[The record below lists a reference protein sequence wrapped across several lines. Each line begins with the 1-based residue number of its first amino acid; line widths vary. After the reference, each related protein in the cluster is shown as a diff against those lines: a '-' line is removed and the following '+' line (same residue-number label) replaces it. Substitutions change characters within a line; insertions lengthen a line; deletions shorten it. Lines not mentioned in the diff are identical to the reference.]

1 MDGNKDL
8 QNVAEKP
15 KKKKSQGNQ
24 AKKDGKKKSGD
35 NQRPVMSS
43 TVQYH
48 PDSSIQYQADRLIPE
63 GQGTHHITDR
73 LVFDGQTLNQPRL
86 HNLPPKKSLSPSFI
100 ASHIMA
106 QEGINQP
113 SEPSHTVQHLP
124 TSPVKVQSS
133 TERIPDIRFMG
144 QIFSQP
150 QYRSFTPH
158 GLEQGGLRAPH
169 GLEQGGLRAPHG
181 LEQGGLRAPHG
192 LEQGGI
198 RLPHGL
204 DQGGLLRQ
212 QLLHGIRPSSDSS
225 FHRPTIDPSR
235 SSPSYHRVDPPRPSP
250 SYHSPP
256 PNRTVHNIPGS
267 SPPGVVGRESER
279 MSPYHVS
286 TIRKTPSPAPKRV
299 SPGPQ
304 KSSPSP
310 KHQRMSPVPELSSHY
325 RQDRVSPAER
335 TQLSLEEA
343 IKLMQGH
350 PGASIP
356 QHLLTQVSL
365 GQQGQLT
372 QQQTRPET
380 EDLTKT
386 KEMIHK
392 PERSS
397 KQFIST
403 MLANQAKGRQPGTV
417 THGLMV
423 DTHGDHQAKGRQ
435 PGNVTHG
442 LMVDTHGDHQAK
454 GRQPNPG
461 SVFQPH
467 GLMVDTHGD
476 HHQMSQFVKV
486 SPSGPRLVS
495 PPGLVPRQMVPS
507 GGMTRQMSPSG
518 GMQQQMSPPGGAPRQ
533 TGGQMYHS
541 TTPSIVHPTSLPQT
555 AQMTTALLQP
565 QVMTSAGTTTRRI
578 PSPKPQH
585 RHKDFA
591 QAQARNTLQ
600 NIHIPENAGPI
611 RQPVVEL
618 VKIPIPRSTDGSIQT
633 FSASQMTSLTTHAG
647 NQATHGGNPATHGVN
662 LTTYPGNLTTHPG
675 NLTTH
680 AGNHTHLPF
689 SQIQSHSFGETMA
702 TEINKTSQGM
712 INPFT
717 FPTKPSVISQPKSQP
732 RYEVISPVP
741 PVIEQKRKLSDIEMP
756 HLDPVPS
763 LQKQASPVKVE
774 MVKMRNPFNMRL
786 QNLSNLPTN
795 SMYRST
801 YRAHSMAVHRAKA
814 GLITSTAKTLDLLRQ
829 NLQKFINKEIDVIV
843 KEYLDKFFKPGIENI
858 KSNNGENSVT
868 DEHVQA
874 VCRQILEEA
883 KKMYTTEQRST
894 TPVRDENTPVPLN
907 RKRNASDTDSEKSVP
922 FQPRKKKGRP
932 PIYSSGRSTPS
943 KPAKANEPV
952 KREGPKWDSNRLD
965 SNTQYIMGARA
976 NKALGLGATRG
987 RIYIKH
993 PDVFKYCGDQD
1004 DKQWLYENHKMPA
1017 TGGKAYMMLLE
1028 DVKDLAED
1036 DEYRN
1041 NANVMMDEIV
1051 GFCIPDW
1058 MTEKVKVQMESLRT
1072 DKGKQRSRST
1082 TPNEGQLG
1090 IQDGSDSYKDIPFSA
1105 FSTAKSSPLKEEIQ
1119 TSPVDTE
1126 MEFLTGGDNGD
1137 HNNLSPFNLT
1147 GGFDDGISPSAS
1159 DLDTLDEAPLS
1170 APFDF
1175 TK

>member
-8 QNVAEKP
+8 QNVVEKP

-24 AKKDGKKKSGD
+24 SKKEGKKKSGD

-372 QQQTRPET
+372 HQQTRPET

-403 MLANQAKGRQPGTV
+403 MLANQAKSRQPGTV

-423 DTHGDHQAKGRQ
+423 DTHGDHQAKS
-435 PGNVTHG
+435 
-442 LMVDTHGDHQAK
+442 
-454 GRQPNPG
+454 RQPNPG

-467 GLMVDTHGD
+467 GLMVDTHAD

-647 NQATHGGNPATHGVN
+647 NQATHVSNPATHG
-662 LTTYPGNLTTHPG
+662 GNLTIHPG

-680 AGNHTHLPF
+680 AGNLTHLPF

>member
-24 AKKDGKKKSGD
+24 AKKEGKKKTGD

-48 PDSSIQYQADRLIPE
+48 PDSSIQYQTDRLIPE

-106 QEGINQP
+106 QEGMNQP

-124 TSPVKVQSS
+124 SSPVKVQSS

-235 SSPSYHRVDPPRPSP
+235 ASPSYHRVDPPRSSP

-350 PGASIP
+350 PGAIIPQHLLTQLGQQVPQQQGHPGASIP
-356 QHLLTQVSL
+356 QHLLTQL
-365 GQQGQLT
+365 GQQLPL
-372 QQQTRPET
+372 QQTRSDT
-380 EDLTKT
+380 EDVTKT
-386 KEMIHK
+386 KEVIHK

-403 MLANQAKGRQPGTV
+403 MLANQAKSRQPGT
-417 THGLMV
+417 
-423 DTHGDHQAKGRQ
+423 
-435 PGNVTHG
+435 VTHG

-507 GGMTRQMSPSG
+507 GGMIRQMSPSG

-541 TTPSIVHPTSLPQT
+541 TTPSIVHPSSLPQT

-633 FSASQMTSLTTHAG
+633 FSASHMTSLTSHAG
-647 NQATHGGNPATHGVN
+647 NPTTHVGNLATHVGNPATHGVN
-662 LTTYPGNLTTHPG
+662 LTTHADNL
-675 NLTTH
+675 
-680 AGNHTHLPF
+680 THLPF
-689 SQIQSHSFGETMA
+689 SQIQSHPFGETMA

-894 TPVRDENTPVPLN
+894 TPVRDENTPIPLN

-1090 IQDGSDSYKDIPFSA
+1090 IQDGSDAYKDIPFSA

>member
-8 QNVAEKP
+8 QNVTEKP
-15 KKKKSQGNQ
+15 KKKKPQGHQ
-24 AKKDGKKKSGD
+24 AKREGKKKSGD
-35 NQRPVMSS
+35 SQRPAMSS

-48 PDSSIQYQADRLIPE
+48 PESSIQYPADRLIPE
-63 GQGTHHITDR
+63 GQGTHHFTDR
-73 LVFDGQTLNQPRL
+73 LVPDGQALNQPRL

-100 ASHIMA
+100 ASHVLSLA
-106 QEGINQP
+106 QEGMNQP

-124 TSPVKVQSS
+124 TSPSKGQSS

-144 QIFSQP
+144 QIFPQP
-150 QYRSFTPH
+150 SQYRAFTPH

-169 GLEQGGLRAPHG
+169 GLEQGGLR
-181 LEQGGLRAPHG
+181 
-192 LEQGGI
+192 
-198 RLPHGL
+198 LPHGF

-235 SSPSYHRVDPPRPSP
+235 SSPSYHRVDPTRSSP

-267 SPPGVVGRESER
+267 SPPGISGRVSESER

-304 KSSPSP
+304 KSTPSP

-365 GQQGQLT
+365 GHQVQLT
-372 QQQTRPET
+372 QQPSRPET
-380 EDLTKT
+380 EDITKT

-392 PERSS
+392 PERST

-403 MLANQAKGRQPGTV
+403 MLANQAKSRQPT
-417 THGLMV
+417 
-423 DTHGDHQAKGRQ
+423 
-435 PGNVTHG
+435 
-442 LMVDTHGDHQAK
+442 
-454 GRQPNPG
+454 PG
-461 SVFQPH
+461 SVFPPH
-467 GLMVDTHGD
+467 GLTVDTHSD

-495 PPGLVPRQMVPS
+495 PPGLVPRQMVSS

-518 GMQQQMSPPGGAPRQ
+518 GMQQQMSPPGGVPRQ

-541 TTPSIVHPTSLPQT
+541 TTPSMVHPTSLPQT

-565 QVMTSAGTTTRRI
+565 QVMTSAGTATRRI

-600 NIHIPENAGPI
+600 NIHIPENTGPI

-633 FSASQMTSLTTHAG
+633 FSASHMTSLTTHAG
-647 NQATHGGNPATHGVN
+647 N
-662 LTTYPGNLTTHPG
+662 LTSHAGNLSTHAG

-680 AGNHTHLPF
+680 AGNLTTHAGNLTHLPF
-689 SQIQSHSFGETMA
+689 SQIQPHSFGENMA

-717 FPTKPSVISQPKSQP
+717 FPTNPSVISQPKSQP
-732 RYEVISPVP
+732 RYEVISPVVQ

-894 TPVRDENTPVPLN
+894 TPVRDENTPIPLN

-1072 DKGKQRSRST
+1072 DKAKQRSRST

-1090 IQDGSDSYKDIPFSA
+1090 IQDGSDVYKEDLPFSA
-1105 FSTAKSSPLKEEIQ
+1105 FSTAKRSPHKEEIQ
-1119 TSPVDTE
+1119 TSPGDTE
-1126 MEFLTGGDNGD
+1126 MEFLTGGDNED
-1137 HNNLSPFNLT
+1137 HNNLSPFTLT
-1147 GGFDDGISPSAS
+1147 GGFDEGISPSAS

>member
-8 QNVAEKP
+8 QNVVEKP

-24 AKKDGKKKSGD
+24 SKKEGKKKSGD

-169 GLEQGGLRAPHG
+169 GLEQGGLRAP
-181 LEQGGLRAPHG
+181 Q
-192 LEQGGI
+192 GI

-372 QQQTRPET
+372 HQQTRPET

-403 MLANQAKGRQPGTV
+403 MLANQAKSRQPGTV

-435 PGNVTHG
+435 PGTVTHG
-442 LMVDTHGDHQAK
+442 LMVDTHGDHQVK

-467 GLMVDTHGD
+467 GLMVDTHAD

-680 AGNHTHLPF
+680 PGNLTTHAGNLTTHPGNLTTHAGNLTHLPF

-774 MVKMRNPFNMRL
+774 MVKMV
-786 QNLSNLPTN
+786 S
-795 SMYRST
+795 
-801 YRAHSMAVHRAKA
+801 
-814 GLITSTAKTLDLLRQ
+814 
-829 NLQKFINKEIDVIV
+829 
-843 KEYLDKFFKPGIENI
+843 
-858 KSNNGENSVT
+858 
-868 DEHVQA
+868 
-874 VCRQILEEA
+874 
-883 KKMYTTEQRST
+883 
-894 TPVRDENTPVPLN
+894 
-907 RKRNASDTDSEKSVP
+907 
-922 FQPRKKKGRP
+922 
-932 PIYSSGRSTPS
+932 
-943 KPAKANEPV
+943 
-952 KREGPKWDSNRLD
+952 
-965 SNTQYIMGARA
+965 
-976 NKALGLGATRG
+976 
-987 RIYIKH
+987 
-993 PDVFKYCGDQD
+993 
-1004 DKQWLYENHKMPA
+1004 
-1017 TGGKAYMMLLE
+1017 
-1028 DVKDLAED
+1028 
-1036 DEYRN
+1036 
-1041 NANVMMDEIV
+1041 
-1051 GFCIPDW
+1051 
-1058 MTEKVKVQMESLRT
+1058 
-1072 DKGKQRSRST
+1072 
-1082 TPNEGQLG
+1082 
-1090 IQDGSDSYKDIPFSA
+1090 
-1105 FSTAKSSPLKEEIQ
+1105 
-1119 TSPVDTE
+1119 
-1126 MEFLTGGDNGD
+1126 
-1137 HNNLSPFNLT
+1137 
-1147 GGFDDGISPSAS
+1147 IS
-1159 DLDTLDEAPLS
+1159 
-1170 APFDF
+1170 
-1175 TK
+1175 

>member
-8 QNVAEKP
+8 QNVTEKP
-15 KKKKSQGNQ
+15 KKKKPQAHQ
-24 AKKDGKKKSGD
+24 AKREGKKKSGD
-35 NQRPVMSS
+35 SQRPAMSS

-48 PDSSIQYQADRLIPE
+48 PESSIQYQADRLMPE
-63 GQGTHHITDR
+63 GQGTHHFTDR
-73 LVFDGQTLNQPRL
+73 LVPDGQALNQPRL

-100 ASHIMA
+100 ASHVLSLA
-106 QEGINQP
+106 QEGMNQP

-124 TSPVKVQSS
+124 TSPSKGQSS
-133 TERIPDIRFMG
+133 TERIADIRFMG
-144 QIFSQP
+144 QIFPQP
-150 QYRSFTPH
+150 SQYRAFTPH

-169 GLEQGGLRAPHG
+169 GLEQGGLR
-181 LEQGGLRAPHG
+181 
-192 LEQGGI
+192 
-198 RLPHGL
+198 LPHGF

-235 SSPSYHRVDPPRPSP
+235 SSPSYHRVDPPRSSP

-267 SPPGVVGRESER
+267 SPPGISGRVSESER

-304 KSSPSP
+304 KSTPSP

-350 PGASIP
+350 PGASVP

-365 GQQGQLT
+365 GHQVQLT
-372 QQQTRPET
+372 QQPSRPET
-380 EDLTKT
+380 EDITKT

-392 PERSS
+392 PERST

-403 MLANQAKGRQPGTV
+403 MLANQAKSRQPT
-417 THGLMV
+417 
-423 DTHGDHQAKGRQ
+423 
-435 PGNVTHG
+435 
-442 LMVDTHGDHQAK
+442 
-454 GRQPNPG
+454 PG
-461 SVFQPH
+461 SVFPPH
-467 GLMVDTHGD
+467 SLTVDTHSD

-518 GMQQQMSPPGGAPRQ
+518 GMQQQMSPPGGVPRQ

-565 QVMTSAGTTTRRI
+565 QVMTSAGTAIRRI

-647 NQATHGGNPATHGVN
+647 N
-662 LTTYPGNLTTHPG
+662 L
-675 NLTTH
+675 
-680 AGNHTHLPF
+680 THLPF
-689 SQIQSHSFGETMA
+689 SQIQPHSFGENMA

-717 FPTKPSVISQPKSQP
+717 FPTNPSVISQPKSQP
-732 RYEVISPVP
+732 RYEVISPVVQ

-894 TPVRDENTPVPLN
+894 TPVRDENTPIPLN

-1072 DKGKQRSRST
+1072 DKAKQRSRST

-1090 IQDGSDSYKDIPFSA
+1090 IQDGSDVYKEDLPFSA
-1105 FSTAKSSPLKEEIQ
+1105 FSTAKRSPHKEEIQ
-1119 TSPVDTE
+1119 TSPGDTE
-1126 MEFLTGGDNGD
+1126 MEFLTGGDNED

-1147 GGFDDGISPSAS
+1147 GGFDEGISPSAS

>member
-8 QNVAEKP
+8 QNVTEKP
-15 KKKKSQGNQ
+15 KKKKPQAHQ
-24 AKKDGKKKSGD
+24 AKREGKKKSGD
-35 NQRPVMSS
+35 SQRPAMSS

-48 PDSSIQYQADRLIPE
+48 PESSIQYQADRLMPE
-63 GQGTHHITDR
+63 GQGTHHFTDR
-73 LVFDGQTLNQPRL
+73 LVPDGQALNQPRL

-100 ASHIMA
+100 ASHVLSLA
-106 QEGINQP
+106 QEGMNQP

-124 TSPVKVQSS
+124 TSPSKGQSS
-133 TERIPDIRFMG
+133 TERIADIRFMG
-144 QIFSQP
+144 QIFPQP
-150 QYRSFTPH
+150 SQYRAFTPH

-169 GLEQGGLRAPHG
+169 GLEQGGLR
-181 LEQGGLRAPHG
+181 
-192 LEQGGI
+192 
-198 RLPHGL
+198 LPHGF

-235 SSPSYHRVDPPRPSP
+235 SSPSYHRVDPPRSSP

-267 SPPGVVGRESER
+267 SPPGISGRVSESER

-304 KSSPSP
+304 KSTPSP

-350 PGASIP
+350 PGASVP

-365 GQQGQLT
+365 GHQVQLT
-372 QQQTRPET
+372 QQPSRPET
-380 EDLTKT
+380 EDITKVCNLIHRLLRPETEDITKT

-392 PERSS
+392 PERST

-403 MLANQAKGRQPGTV
+403 MLANQAKSRQPT
-417 THGLMV
+417 
-423 DTHGDHQAKGRQ
+423 
-435 PGNVTHG
+435 
-442 LMVDTHGDHQAK
+442 
-454 GRQPNPG
+454 PG
-461 SVFQPH
+461 SVFPPH
-467 GLMVDTHGD
+467 SLTVDTHSD

-518 GMQQQMSPPGGAPRQ
+518 GMQQQMSPPGGVPRQ

-565 QVMTSAGTTTRRI
+565 QVMTSAGTAIRRI

-647 NQATHGGNPATHGVN
+647 N
-662 LTTYPGNLTTHPG
+662 L
-675 NLTTH
+675 
-680 AGNHTHLPF
+680 THLPF
-689 SQIQSHSFGETMA
+689 SQIQPHSFGENMA

-717 FPTKPSVISQPKSQP
+717 FPTNPSVISQPKSQP
-732 RYEVISPVP
+732 RYEVISPVVQ

-894 TPVRDENTPVPLN
+894 TPVRDENTPIPLN

-1072 DKGKQRSRST
+1072 DKAKQRSRST

-1090 IQDGSDSYKDIPFSA
+1090 IQDGSDVYKEDLPFSA
-1105 FSTAKSSPLKEEIQ
+1105 FSTAKRSPHKEEIQ
-1119 TSPVDTE
+1119 TSPGDTE
-1126 MEFLTGGDNGD
+1126 MEFLTGGDNED

-1147 GGFDDGISPSAS
+1147 GGFDEGISPSAS

>member
-8 QNVAEKP
+8 QNVTEKP
-15 KKKKSQGNQ
+15 KKKKPQAHQ
-24 AKKDGKKKSGD
+24 AKREGKKKSGD
-35 NQRPVMSS
+35 SQRPAMSS

-48 PDSSIQYQADRLIPE
+48 PESSIQYQADRLMPE
-63 GQGTHHITDR
+63 GQGTHHFTDR
-73 LVFDGQTLNQPRL
+73 LVPDGQALNQPRL

-100 ASHIMA
+100 ASHVLSLA
-106 QEGINQP
+106 QEGMNQP

-124 TSPVKVQSS
+124 TSPSKGQSS
-133 TERIPDIRFMG
+133 TERIADIRFMG
-144 QIFSQP
+144 QIFPQP
-150 QYRSFTPH
+150 SQYRAFTPH

-169 GLEQGGLRAPHG
+169 GLEQGGLR
-181 LEQGGLRAPHG
+181 
-192 LEQGGI
+192 
-198 RLPHGL
+198 LPHGF

-235 SSPSYHRVDPPRPSP
+235 SSPSYHRVDPPRSSP

-267 SPPGVVGRESER
+267 SPPGISGRVSESER

-304 KSSPSP
+304 KSTPSP

-350 PGASIP
+350 PGASVP

-365 GQQGQLT
+365 GHQVQLT
-372 QQQTRPET
+372 QQPSRPET
-380 EDLTKT
+380 EDITKT

-392 PERSS
+392 PERST

-403 MLANQAKGRQPGTV
+403 MLANQAKSRQPT
-417 THGLMV
+417 
-423 DTHGDHQAKGRQ
+423 
-435 PGNVTHG
+435 
-442 LMVDTHGDHQAK
+442 
-454 GRQPNPG
+454 PG
-461 SVFQPH
+461 SVFPPH
-467 GLMVDTHGD
+467 SLTVDTHSD

-518 GMQQQMSPPGGAPRQ
+518 GMQQQMSPPGGVPRQ

-565 QVMTSAGTTTRRI
+565 QVMTSAGTAIRRI

-647 NQATHGGNPATHGVN
+647 N
-662 LTTYPGNLTTHPG
+662 L
-675 NLTTH
+675 
-680 AGNHTHLPF
+680 THLPF
-689 SQIQSHSFGETMA
+689 SQIQPHSFGENMA

-717 FPTKPSVISQPKSQP
+717 FPTNPSVISQPKSQP
-732 RYEVISPVP
+732 RYEVISPVVQ

-795 SMYRST
+795 SMYRSTYRAHSMAVHRAKST

-894 TPVRDENTPVPLN
+894 TPVRDENTPIPLN

-1072 DKGKQRSRST
+1072 DKAKQRSRST

-1090 IQDGSDSYKDIPFSA
+1090 IQDGSDVYKEDLPFSA
-1105 FSTAKSSPLKEEIQ
+1105 FSTAKRSPHKEEIQ
-1119 TSPVDTE
+1119 TSPGDTE
-1126 MEFLTGGDNGD
+1126 MEFLTGGDNED

-1147 GGFDDGISPSAS
+1147 GGFDEGISPSAS